1 MQQHVDCKHC
11 VNSKKAKFGIKQPN
25 FKGIAIIDSLLG
37 LKTALS
43 AMCAI
48 LLSNRFRKYHVGY
61 F

>member
-11 VNSKKAKFGIKQPN
+11 VNSKKAKFEIKQPN

-48 LLSNRFRKYHVGY
+48 LLSI
-61 F
+61 